1 MDSKDMQRLQ
11 TTQQRGYP
19 LNREM
24 EFQKTTEV
32 HSISSASE
40 DGRNEVQRYT
50 SKMLEMIV
58 ERGNMEGQHTARV
71 VANKG
76 SHGVDGME
84 VDELLPYLKENWPTI
99 KQQLLE
105 GKYKPQPVRRVE
117 IPKPDGGVRNY

>member
-40 DGRNEVQRYT
+40 DGRNEY
-50 SKMLEMIV
+50 KDIP
-58 ERGNMEGQHTARV
+58 ARC
-71 VANKG
+71 
-76 SHGVDGME
+76 
-84 VDELLPYLKENWPTI
+84 LK
-99 KQQLLE
+99 
-105 GKYKPQPVRRVE
+105 
-117 IPKPDGGVRNY
+117 